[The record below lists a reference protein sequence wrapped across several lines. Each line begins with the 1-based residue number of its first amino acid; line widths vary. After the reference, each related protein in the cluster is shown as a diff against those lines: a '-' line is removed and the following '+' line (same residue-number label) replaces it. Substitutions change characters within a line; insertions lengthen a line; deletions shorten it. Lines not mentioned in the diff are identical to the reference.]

1 MKKLIDE
8 IDKLNKLSEID
19 AELEV
24 ISKEIRNL
32 AKYAE
37 EHPDAIRSDYFK
49 TLITTGG
56 DRLLELHS
64 KWLSIHG
71 S

>member
-1 MKKLIDE
+1 MKTLIEE
-8 IDKLNKLSEID
+8 IDKLHKLAEID
-19 AELEV
+19 AELAV

-37 EHPDAIRSDYFK
+37 EHPDAIHSDYFK
-49 TLITTGG
+49 TLIATGG